1 MKIISLDFFLNI
13 KMGMQYASL
22 PNSDES
28 NESGLSRIFGIA
40 FMITQSSTIWGNL
53 IGSVG
58 IAQ

>member
-1 MKIISLDFFLNI
+1 
-13 KMGMQYASL
+13 MGMQYASL

-28 NESGLSRIFGIA
+28 NESGLSKIFGIA

-58 IAQ
+58 IAHNNCDNFL